1 MGGNNTKEIEN
12 SQEVIPQPKKE
23 QIESTHSLINNRN

>member
-12 SQEVIPQPKKE
+12 RQEIITQPKKE
-23 QIESTHSLINNRN
+23 QIESNHCLINNRN